1 MIFKALLTLGILV
14 YAVLVPVLEISSTH
28 VFNPN
33 WPAHALLHEVWQL
46 ITNSML
52 GLYCLWLIW
61 MKEKV
66 VLPSLIG
73 MLVTG
78 GFLVAYL
85 LKGLY
90 GGSMV
95 HTDGSEISLLGMNAG
110 MNAGVMVFGLV
121 FMGYAAALLIAYKKQ
136 TVQLQRAS

>member
-1 MIFKALLTLGILV
+1 MIFKALLTLGILT
-14 YAVLVPVLEISSTH
+14 YGLLVPVLEISSTH

-66 VLPSLIG
+66 VLPSLLG

-95 HTDGSEISLLGMNAG
+95 HTDGSEISLLGI
-110 MNAGVMVFGLV
+110 NAGVMVFGLV
-121 FMGYAAALLIAYKKQ
+121 FIGYAETLLIAYKKQ
-136 TVQLQRAS
+136 TVPLQRA

>member
-1 MIFKALLTLGILV
+1 MVLKVLITLGILV
-14 YAVLVPVLEISSTH
+14 YGLLVPILEINSSH

-52 GLYCLWLIW
+52 ALYCLWLTW
-61 MKEKV
+61 VKNDLF
-66 VLPSLIG
+66 LPCLIG

-78 GFLVAYL
+78 GLLLAFLV
-85 LKGLY
+85 KDIY

-95 HTDGSEISLLGMNAG
+95 HPDGSEITLMGL
-110 MNAGVMVFGLV
+110 NAGVMVFALFFV
-121 FMGYAAALLIAYKKQ
+121 LFACAAWTAYKKIP
-136 TVQLQRAS
+136 RH

>member
-1 MIFKALLTLGILV
+1 MILKALLTLGILI
-14 YAVLVPVLEISSTH
+14 YGLLVPILEISSTH

-46 ITNSML
+46 ITNTLL

-61 MKEKV
+61 VKGKV

-73 MLVTG
+73 MLITG

-95 HTDGSEISLLGMNAG
+95 HTDGSEISMLG
-110 MNAGVMVFGLV
+110 MNAGVMVFALV

>member
-1 MIFKALLTLGILV
+1 MILKVLITLGILV
-14 YAVLVPVLEISSTH
+14 FGLLVPILEINSTH

-52 GLYCLWLIW
+52 ALYCLWLTW
-61 MKEKV
+61 VKSDLL
-66 VLPSLIG
+66 LPSLLG

-78 GFLVAYL
+78 GFLLAFLVRDI
-85 LKGLY
+85 Y

-95 HTDGSEISLLGMNAG
+95 HFDGSEITLMGL
-110 MNAGVMVFGLV
+110 NAGVIVFAMVFVV
-121 FMGYAAALLIAYKKQ
+121 FAWAAFTAYKKIP
-136 TVQLQRAS
+136 RH

>member
-1 MIFKALLTLGILV
+1 MILKVLITLGILV
-14 YAVLVPVLEISSTH
+14 FGVLVPILEINSTH

-52 GLYCLWLIW
+52 ALYCLWLTW
-61 MKEKV
+61 VKSDLL
-66 VLPSLIG
+66 LPSLLG

-78 GFLVAYL
+78 GFLLAFLVRDI
-85 LKGLY
+85 Y

-95 HTDGSEISLLGMNAG
+95 HSDGSEITLMGL
-110 MNAGVMVFGLV
+110 NAGVIVFAMVFVV
-121 FMGYAAALLIAYKKQ
+121 FAWAAFTAYKKIP
-136 TVQLQRAS
+136 RH

>member
-1 MIFKALLTLGILV
+1 MVLKVLITLGILV
-14 YAVLVPVLEISSTH
+14 YGLLVPILEINSSH

-52 GLYCLWLIW
+52 ALYCLWLTW
-61 MKEKV
+61 VKNDLF
-66 VLPSLIG
+66 LPSLIG

-78 GFLVAYL
+78 GFLLAFLV
-85 LKGLY
+85 KDIY

-95 HTDGSEISLLGMNAG
+95 HPDGSEITLMGL
-110 MNAGVMVFGLV
+110 NAGVMVFALV
-121 FMGYAAALLIAYKKQ
+121 FVLFACAAWTAYKKIP
-136 TVQLQRAS
+136 RH